1 MTDSSNPTRRRLLLG
16 IGVAATASLA
26 GCSATTDEDDD
37 TTTAPDGSGTDTPTP
52 DDTDGSASLRVAH
65 LSPNAPNVDVY
76 VDGTAVLEDVPFGA
90 VSTYLD
96 VPAGSRLVR
105 ISPAGDMDTVVFEG
119 DVPVAADG
127 VYTVAAIGEIGE
139 TVQQSFEPLVLE
151 DDNSD
156 PDAETARLRVVHASP
171 DAPAV
176 DVTVAGADGALFDG
190 VGYGQSGYVTVP
202 AGEYTVQIRGDTE
215 TNDGDVV
222 ASFDLSLGAGGVY
235 TAFAGGYLSPD
246 DEGADTPFDLFV
258 AQDAGETMAMDPA
271 SLRVAHLSPNAPNVD
286 VYVDGTAVL
295 EDVPFGAVSN
305 YLTVPAGAH
314 QVAITAAGDPDTVVF
329 DEELTVAAGTHYTA
343 AAVGE
348 LGDMADRSF
357 EVRVLE
363 DDVTL
368 PGDGMAK
375 LRLVHTS
382 PDAPAVDVTVE
393 STGDVLYDGVAFGE
407 SGYVTVPEGAYT
419 IEVRGDTMANDGD
432 VVTTFDVDLAG
443 ETVYTAFAGG
453 YLSPDDEPGD
463 AMFDLF
469 VAVDA

>member
-1 MTDSSNPTRRRLLLG
+1 MTDSSTPTRRRLLLG
-16 IGVAATASLA
+16 LGVAATASIA
-26 GCSATTDEDDD
+26 GCSTTSDDD
-37 TTTAPDGSGTDTPTP
+37 DSGTDTPTP
-52 DDTDGSASLRVAH
+52 NDPDGTASLRVAH

-90 VSTYLD
+90 VSTYID

-105 ISPAGDMDTVVFEG
+105 ISPAGDVDTVVFEG

-127 VYTVAAIGEIGE
+127 VYTVAAIGEVGE

-176 DVTVAGADGALFDG
+176 DVTVDGGDDALFDG
-190 VGYGQSGYVTVP
+190 VEYGQSGYVTVP
-202 AGEYTVQIRGDTE
+202 AGEYTVEIRGDTE

-222 ASFDLSLGAGGVY
+222 ASFDLALGAGGVY
-235 TAFAGGYLSPD
+235 TAFAGGYLASD
-246 DEGADTPFDLFV
+246 DDDRAFDLFV
-258 AQDAGETMAMDPA
+258 AQDAGEVMDMDPA

-286 VYVDGTAVL
+286 VYVDETAVL

-314 QVAITAAGDPDTVVF
+314 QVAITAAGDADTVVF

-348 LGDMADRSF
+348 LGDDDDDRPF
-357 EVRVLE
+357 EVLVLE
-363 DDVTL
+363 DDVIL
-368 PGDGMAK
+368 PEDGMAK

-393 STGDVLYDGVAFGE
+393 SSGDVLYDGVAFGE

-419 IEVRGDTMANDGD
+419 VQVRGDTMANDGD
-432 VVTTFDVDLAG
+432 VVASFDVDLMG
-443 ETVYTAFAGG
+443 GTVYTAFAGG
-453 YLSPDDEPGD
+453 YLDPDDDDEP
-463 AMFDLF
+463 AENAFDLF